1 MKPKRQKVKP
11 KKDQKIFKKTAVR
24 TKLINNEKVV
34 PRGGIRL

>member
-1 MKPKRQKVKP
+1 MKKRSRVNK
-11 KKDQKIFKKTAVR
+11 KKDAKIFKKTAIR